1 MEFLIEIIKTLVM
14 FIVCGVGIGFVI
26 LAVVV
31 AKEAAWVL
39 KNENRKKYE
48 KQEEEEKW

>member
-26 LAVVV
+26 LAVEI
-31 AKEAAWVL
+31 AKEAAWAL
-39 KNENRKKYE
+39 KNENHKKCE
-48 KQEEEEKW
+48 KQEEEERW